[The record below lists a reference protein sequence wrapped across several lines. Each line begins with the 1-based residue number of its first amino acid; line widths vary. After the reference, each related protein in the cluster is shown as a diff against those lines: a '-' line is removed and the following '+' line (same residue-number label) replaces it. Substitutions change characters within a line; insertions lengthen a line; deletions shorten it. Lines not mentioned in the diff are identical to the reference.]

1 MNSKFKIFIHLGYP
15 KTGTTYF
22 QNYIFNNLTNVNY
35 IGINNKFDRD
45 LYFIRKSILQDDDT
59 QFQKK
64 ISFLRLILKKK
75 IKKDMVN
82 IYSDEHF
89 LIPTD
94 IGYKRNIQRI
104 KKLFLEFKNDITI
117 IIFIR
122 KPSDLILSIY
132 RETIK
137 IKKLLKINY
146 FNEFLDKIKKNKLN
160 KSDRIFLNH
169 YNFLETNKIIKK
181 ELTKKIKVYNFDDF
195 KKNQLSFIKKFLK
208 NNRFNIKTI
217 NIRYI
222 NKNSITGQTI
232 IKKHSIDKLQSK
244 KIYLIFAKIFNKI
257 LSTKFKYFIKDKI
270 FLLFFGK
277 KEYVKLKKI
286 NLIDEYLRKLNKT
299 NY

>member
-1 MNSKFKIFIHLGYP
+1 M
-15 KTGTTYF
+15 
-22 QNYIFNNLTNVNY
+22 
-35 IGINNKFDRD
+35 
-45 LYFIRKSILQDDDT
+45 
-59 QFQKK
+59 
-64 ISFLRLILKKK
+64 
-75 IKKDMVN
+75 
-82 IYSDEHF
+82 
-89 LIPTD
+89 
-94 IGYKRNIQRI
+94 
-104 KKLFLEFKNDITI
+104 
-117 IIFIR
+117 
-122 KPSDLILSIY
+122 
-132 RETIK
+132 
-137 IKKLLKINY
+137 
-146 FNEFLDKIKKNKLN
+146 DKIKKNKLN

-217 NIRYI
+217 NIRHI

-232 IKKHSIDKLQSK
+232 IKKYSIDKLQSK

-277 KEYVKLKKI
+277 KEHVKLKKI
-286 NLIDEYLRKLNKT
+286 NLIDEYFRKLNKT